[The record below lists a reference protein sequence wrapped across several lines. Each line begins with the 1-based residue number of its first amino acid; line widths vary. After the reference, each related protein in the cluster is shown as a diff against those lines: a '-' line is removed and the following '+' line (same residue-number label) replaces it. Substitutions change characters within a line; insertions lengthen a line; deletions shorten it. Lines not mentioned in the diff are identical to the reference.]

1 MDNKHNDMYHEEPEQ
16 ARPDILDDFEVTRG
30 EVYSH
35 TREPGF
41 SLNDGKV
48 QVNTACI
55 RKMADVD
62 YIQILI
68 NRDEKMLLLRACT
81 IDDHEAVVVT
91 DEHTLQ
97 MEISGKSFLKKLCQL
112 LSWDDNTPR
121 MCYGEYIPAHRALRF
136 DLRFAQPL
144 SVEKF

>member
-1 MDNKHNDMYHEEPEQ
+1 MNDP
-16 ARPDILDDFEVTRG
+16 ILTFNLTDD
-30 EVYSH
+30 SIL
-35 TREPGF
+35 
-41 SLNDGKV
+41 LNEGILAALDWPK
-48 QVNTACI
+48 QV
-55 RKMADVD
+55 
-62 YIQILI
+62 QILI

-144 SVEKF
+144 SVEEF